1 MKYGYQLPHES
12 IANYVDNILILED
25 FSIQN
30 PFILPLFANGCPTLL
45 FQTKKALLNRQSA
58 GHFTLFGQ
66 TIKPGVLTIHEDFT
80 LIAYFF
86 KPHAL
91 VSLFNLPGNELSD
104 SHVDLNMLKQSG
116 QAELQE
122 KLLHCSSADEMIVLL
137 NNYVLSLIDK
147 KKKDTSKIE
156 FATSIIKQ
164 SVASD
169 NLRKVQNSLCV
180 TEKTLRRMFETHLG
194 ISPRMYKR
202 IYQFNTA
209 FQQLNLKKFSK
220 LSDIAYENGYADQS
234 HFVRAFK
241 EFTNITPKEYLNY
254 SPPNSA

>member
-1 MKYGYQLPHES
+1 MKYGYQIPHKS

-25 FSIQN
+25 FRIQN

-45 FQTKKALLNRQSA
+45 FQTKKALLNKQSA

-66 TIKPGVLTIHEDFT
+66 TIKPGVLTIQEDFT

-86 KPHAL
+86 KPHSL

-104 SHVDLNMLKQSG
+104 SHVDLNMLKQAG

-122 KLLHCSSADEMIVLL
+122 KLLHCNTTDEMIVLL
-137 NNYVLSLIDK
+137 NNYVLDLINRK
-147 KKKDTSKIE
+147 RKDTSRIE
-156 FATSIIKQ
+156 FATTIITQ
-164 SVASD
+164 SPASE
-169 NLRKVQNSLCV
+169 NLKTVQESLCV
-180 TEKTLRRMFETHLG
+180 TEKTLRRMFESNIG
-194 ISPRMYKR
+194 VSPRMYKR

-209 FQQLNLKKFSK
+209 FRQLNLKKFSK

-241 EFTNITPKEYLNY
+241 EFTNITPGEYLNY
-254 SPPNSA
+254 SKPKS